1 MEENEARE
9 RVAYLRSTVRRHN
22 VHYFRDHTSEI
33 SDFEYDRLKAELVDL
48 ETRFPEFTAS
58 DSPAR
63 QVGDDRIDGF
73 ASYRHR
79 QPMLSLDN
87 TYNREELFEF
97 EARLQRLLDAT
108 NVDFVVEPKIDGV
121 AISLTFENGS
131 LVRAV
136 TRGNGV
142 EGDDITSNA
151 LEIASLPRKLRGP
164 NPPAVIEV
172 RGELYMTL
180 EEFARINALRAE
192 QELPLF
198 ANPRNLTS
206 GTIKQLG
213 GLGDRRLEVVLYG
226 LGHCEPNVFRT
237 QSEFHDTIRQWRFP
251 TVEQVWKAKG
261 IEEAWELVQ
270 ALDRL
275 RDSFAYAT
283 DGAVI
288 KVDSLA
294 LQADAGSTAKAPR
307 WAIAYKFAAEQAETL
322 LREISVQVGR
332 TGVITPVAELET
344 VFLAGTTVSRATLHN
359 EDEVKRKDIREGDT
373 VVVEKAGEII
383 PAVVEVVRSKRPQNS
398 KLYQFPKH
406 CPACQTALVRLTGE
420 AAWRCPNAVCP
431 PQVRRRIEHFASRQ
445 AMDIEGLGTAV
456 VNQLVERG
464 MVNDITELYP
474 LTEEDLITLEKFGP
488 KSSENLVRAIDST
501 RERELWR
508 LIHGLGI
515 PQVGAQSAKDLA
527 DHFKSLPALTNASEE
542 ELVAIDGIGEI
553 VAESIIGFFAQ
564 PQNRQ
569 IVTDLG
575 RAGLKMEEA
584 VSDDPSG
591 GETSLLLSGKTFV
604 ITGTLPSMTRDE
616 ARGAIEQAGGKVTGS
631 VSKKTSYLL
640 AGESPGSKFR
650 KSESLGVPIIGESEL
665 RALLGSHAP

>member
-9 RVAYLRSTVRRHN
+9 HVAYLRSTVRRHN

-33 SDFEYDRLKAELVDL
+33 SDVEYDRLKAELVDL
-48 ETRFPEFTAS
+48 ESRFPEFTAS

-63 QVGDDRIDGF
+63 RVGDDRIDGF

-97 EARLQRLLDAT
+97 EARLERLLDST
-108 NVDFVVEPKIDGV
+108 DVDFVVEPKIDGV

-151 LEIASLPRKLRGP
+151 LEIASLPRKLKGP

-213 GLGDRRLEVVLYG
+213 GLGDRRLEIVLYG

-294 LQADAGSTAKAPR
+294 QQTDAGSTAKAPR

-501 RERELWR
+501 RDRELWR

-591 GETSLLLSGKTFV
+591 GETPLLLSGKTFV

-665 RALLGSHAP
+665 RALLGSDAL

>member
-1 MEENEARE
+1 MEENAARE
-9 RVAYLRSTVRRHN
+9 RIAYLRSAVRRHN

-48 ETRFPEFTAS
+48 ETRFPAFTAS

-63 QVGDDRIDGF
+63 QVGDDRVDGF

-108 NVDFVVEPKIDGV
+108 DVDFVVEPKIDGV

-131 LVRAV
+131 LMRAV
-136 TRGNGV
+136 TRGNGA

-237 QSEFHDTIRQWRFP
+237 QSEFHETIRLWRFP
-251 TVEQVWKAKG
+251 TVERVWNATG
-261 IEEAWELVQ
+261 IEEAWERVQ
-270 ALDRL
+270 ALDHL

-307 WAIAYKFAAEQAETL
+307 WAIAYKFAAEQAETR
-322 LREISVQVGR
+322 LRKISVQVGR

-383 PAVVEVVRSKRPQNS
+383 PAVVEVVRSERPQNS
-398 KLYQFPKH
+398 KPYQFPSL
-406 CPACQTALVRLTGE
+406 CPACQTELVRLTGE
-420 AAWRCPNAVCP
+420 AAWRCPNAACP

-464 MVNDITELYP
+464 LINDITELYR
-474 LTEEDLITLEKFGP
+474 LTAADLLTLDKFGP

-501 RERELWR
+501 RELELWR

-515 PQVGAQSAKDLA
+515 PQIGAQSAKDLA
-527 DHFKSLPALTNASEE
+527 DHFKSLPALTSASEK

-564 PQNRQ
+564 SQNRQ
-569 IVTDLG
+569 IVADLG

-584 VSDDPSG
+584 VSDDPTDS
-591 GETSLLLSGKTFV
+591 ETPLSLSGKTFV

-665 RALLGSHAP
+665 RALLGSDAL

>member
-87 TYNREELFEF
+87 TYNRDELFEF

-151 LEIASLPRKLRGP
+151 LEISSLPRKLRGP

-322 LREISVQVGR
+322 LREISVQVGPY
-332 TGVITPVAELET
+332 G
-344 VFLAGTTVSRATLHN
+344 SNH
-359 EDEVKRKDIREGDT
+359 
-373 VVVEKAGEII
+373 
-383 PAVVEVVRSKRPQNS
+383 
-398 KLYQFPKH
+398 
-406 CPACQTALVRLTGE
+406 
-420 AAWRCPNAVCP
+420 
-431 PQVRRRIEHFASRQ
+431 
-445 AMDIEGLGTAV
+445 
-456 VNQLVERG
+456 
-464 MVNDITELYP
+464 
-474 LTEEDLITLEKFGP
+474 
-488 KSSENLVRAIDST
+488 T
-501 RERELWR
+501 R
-508 LIHGLGI
+508 
-515 PQVGAQSAKDLA
+515 
-527 DHFKSLPALTNASEE
+527 
-542 ELVAIDGIGEI
+542 
-553 VAESIIGFFAQ
+553 
-564 PQNRQ
+564 
-569 IVTDLG
+569 G
-575 RAGLKMEEA
+575 RARDSIPGR
-584 VSDDPSG
+584 DDG
-591 GETSLLLSGKTFV
+591 F
-604 ITGTLPSMTRDE
+604 
-616 ARGAIEQAGGKVTGS
+616 
-631 VSKKTSYLL
+631 
-640 AGESPGSKFR
+640 PG
-650 KSESLGVPIIGESEL
+650 
-665 RALLGSHAP
+665 HASQ